1 MIYFAHRVE
10 IGWYNLRPV
19 YFINLGNWST
29 INTQTKGRC
38 TNTLTLT
45 SLFLVG
51 VFAIMMGIFFSI
63 GVAYVLEQL

>member
-10 IGWYNLRPV
+10 IGWYNLRSV
-19 YFINLGNWST
+19 YFINLGKRST

-38 TNTLTLT
+38 TNTLALM